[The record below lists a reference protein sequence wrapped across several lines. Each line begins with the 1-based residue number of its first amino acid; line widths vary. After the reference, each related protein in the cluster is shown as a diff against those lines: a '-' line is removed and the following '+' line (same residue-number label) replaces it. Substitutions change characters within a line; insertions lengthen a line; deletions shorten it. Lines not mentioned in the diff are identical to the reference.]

1 MKSVLDLYRALMQ
14 RKLEVAEEIN
24 KTEEPKASNASTRQT
39 QSVPAVAA
47 VGRSRRTDMHGF
59 QADYEHV

>member
-14 RKLEVAEEIN
+14 RKLEVKEDIQKTQETKVIN
-24 KTEEPKASNASTRQT
+24 PSTRQT
-39 QSVPAVAA
+39 QSVPVVNAG
-47 VGRSRRTDMHGF
+47 GRSRRTDMHGF